1 MRLPGRGRAPGGDG
15 AADRFERR
23 RADMVSRQLAARGIS
38 DPAVIAAMGD
48 VPRERFVPDALVE
61 RAYDDGAL
69 GIGNGQ
75 TISQPYMVA
84 RMSEALGLGAWIA
97 AHPGSAPCVLD
108 VGTGSGYQA
117 AVLARMGARVVSVER
132 DPELAEAAKGRLA
145 TLGFED
151 VRVVVGDG
159 SAGWPVDAPY
169 AGILVAAAAP
179 EPPEPLLAELDDGA
193 RLVVP
198 VGRRD
203 IQELVVVRRIGRR
216 LETETLEP
224 CVFVP
229 LVSRFGFGA

>member
-1 MRLPGRGRAPGGDG
+1 MRLPGRGRGSGGDG

-23 RADMVSRQLAARGIS
+23 RAEMVGRQLAARGIT
-38 DPAVIAAMGD
+38 DRAVIAAMGD
-48 VPRERFVPDALVE
+48 VPRERFVPDALLE

-84 RMSEALGLGAWIA
+84 RMSEALALGAWIA
-97 AHPGSAPCVLD
+97 THPDVVPCVLD

-117 AVLARMGARVVSVER
+117 AVLARMGARVVTVER
-132 DPELAEAAKGRLA
+132 DPDLAAAAQVRLSA
-145 TLGFED
+145 LGFED
-151 VRVVVGDG
+151 VRVVVADG
-159 SAGWPVDAPY
+159 SGGWPADAPY

-203 IQELVVVRRIGRR
+203 IQELVVVRRVGRR

-229 LVSRFGFGA
+229 LVGRFGFGE

>member
-1 MRLPGRGRAPGGDG
+1 MRLPGRGRASSGDG
-15 AADRFERR
+15 AWNRFEQR
-23 RADMVSRQLAARGIS
+23 RAEMVDRQLAARAIR
-38 DPAVIAAMGD
+38 DPLVLGAMAD

-69 GIGNGQ
+69 AIGNGQ

-84 RMSEALGLGAWIA
+84 RMSEALVLGAWIA
-97 AHPGSAPCVLD
+97 AHPGVVPRVLD

-132 DPELAEAAKGRLA
+132 DPDLAVAARTRLAELDF
-145 TLGFED
+145 LD
-151 VRVVVGDG
+151 VSVVVGDG
-159 SAGWPVDAPY
+159 SAGWPEDAPY

-203 IQELVVVRRIGRR
+203 IQELVAVQRVGRR

-229 LVSRFGFGA
+229 LVGRYGFTE